1 MFCPKCSQQQASDEV
16 RFCPRCGLQLD
27 AVQALLA
34 DGRGAA
40 AEGLQQTRVARAG
53 KRDVVLGA
61 TVMLVGAIAVALLTV
76 STVSGT
82 PLQAVVIPLL
92 LLWAALVSVLLLS
105 GHAVREVSKLFSKD
119 AHAPDASASLPAASS
134 DLTTRVGAAARRHAL
149 PPTQSTPAFTPGA
162 WRADTAELAQPA
174 SVTERTTDLLGRK

>member
-1 MFCPKCSQQQASDEV
+1 MFCPKCSQPQASDEV

-27 AVQALLA
+27 AVQTLLA
-34 DGRGAA
+34 DGQGVAA
-40 AEGLQQTRVARAG
+40 ATARQAQVARIS

-61 TVMLVGAIAVALLTV
+61 SVMLAGAISIVLLTL

-92 LLWAALVSVLLLS
+92 LMWAAFVSVLLLS

-119 AHAPDASASLPAASS
+119 APASQPAASP
-134 DLTTRVGAAARRHAL
+134 DLTTRVSAAAHRQAL
-149 PPTQSTPAFTPGA
+149 PPTQSTPALSPGA
-162 WRADTAELAQPA
+162 WRADTTELAQPA
-174 SVTERTTDLLGRK
+174 SVTERTTDLLGKS